1 MNLDIEHAHARVLKQ
16 RLAPL
21 ETLFL
26 DFVDNPDTDADDQ
39 EVSAEMLLWVR
50 ESRYTLDGLLQTK
63 AGNDVNSEDPMV
75 ASMYAIGEQID
86 EVVARLRELG
96 VLPPLQTQQP

>member
-26 DFVDNPDTDADDQ
+26 GFVDNPDADADDK

-63 AGNDVNSEDPMV
+63 PGADVHSEDPMV

-86 EVVARLRELG
+86 ETVAKLREIG
-96 VLPPLQTQQP
+96 VLPTVHTQHP